1 MGLVV
6 VAGRGPQW
14 NVHWKKKKNNKFLV
28 NPHKNEW
35 GRRYINPMV
44 YRPRPEESTPHK
56 SPHWKKEKERK
67 FDPIRGKEFGRLG
80 KWKTQSRWR
89 WWWWLLCSSTVVIIT
104 YRTNLL
110 CVCVYVVYIND
121 LLRKNADGHILP
133 PSFSTYN
140 TTQKLFSHCC
150 CVVWCTVPG
159 LFNNIKR
166 NACVTITRAKMFSRG
181 YFPTHSHG

>member
-14 NVHWKKKKNNKFLV
+14 NVHWKKNNNKFLV

-44 YRPRPEESTPHK
+44 YRPRPEESTTHK

-80 KWKTQSRWR
+80 KWKTQSRWW

-110 CVCVYVVYIND
+110 CVCLCFVYKWPPPQKRRRPHPSALLFNLQHNTKALLPL
-121 LLRKNADGHILP
+121 LLRCMVYSTG
-133 PSFSTYN
+133 SF
-140 TTQKLFSHCC
+140 
-150 CVVWCTVPG
+150 
-159 LFNNIKR
+159 
-166 NACVTITRAKMFSRG
+166 
-181 YFPTHSHG
+181 